1 MKLIEM
7 AIYQFFK
14 MDAVRYLGRVV
25 WIFEPPMMS
34 EEHLVVSIIVQNLVG
49 FDAVILVICKFQ

>member
-25 WIFEPPMMS
+25 
-34 EEHLVVSIIVQNLVG
+34 
-49 FDAVILVICKFQ
+49 